1 MAVFGSAVCP
11 VHDGVCACVA
21 SKLFFYTEV
30 IYGTSLSGCY
40 RVCLN
45 SVLLNTVT
53 TPAKHEHNERME
65 ETNIYCHDWIFL
77 RF

>member
-1 MAVFGSAVCP
+1 MG
-11 VHDGVCACVA
+11 
-21 SKLFFYTEV
+21 
-30 IYGTSLSGCY
+30 LSGCY